1 MTSLTKFLEIAL
13 METGDTTGGIEHPSA
28 YARMAPD
35 DAEGH
40 YFLGVAL
47 KAKGD
52 REQART
58 QFAEAARLQ
67 PNNSQYKAVAE
78 N

>member
-1 MTSLTKFLEIAL
+1 
-13 METGDTTGGIEHPSA
+13 METGDTTGSIEHLST
-28 YARMAPD
+28 YVRMAPD

-40 YFLGVAL
+40 YFLGVAFR
-47 KAKGD
+47 AKGD
-52 REQART
+52 REQARA

-67 PNNSQYKAVAE
+67 PNNSQYKAAAE